1 MRAFYTGVLTL
12 CLAVLAGGA
21 IAPAADDAKKQ
32 PTAAELRKARR
43 AAVKEA
49 EQNLRK
55 AKRSGDE
62 QAIAAAKAALEAAK
76 KKSRGKGADMAA
88 EFAALM
94 QASELL
100 VSVVDEESATKAAD
114 KIHGMFSKLSAPDEV
129 SDDDIE
135 LWATEQ
141 NKLNKEMERL
151 RKEPWFEKS
160 GLQEAWTAATDPY
173 SRKRAIRQK
182 K

>member
-1 MRAFYTGVLTL
+1 M
-12 CLAVLAGGA
+12 CLAALMGA
-21 IAPAADDAKKQ
+21 TVAEASTDSKKQ
-32 PTAAELRKARR
+32 PTAAEIRKERR
-43 AAVKEA
+43 AAVKAA

-62 QAIAAAKAALEAAK
+62 KAIAAAQAALDAAK
-76 KKSRGKGADMAA
+76 KKTRGKGADMAA

-100 VSVVDEESATKAAD
+100 ASVYDEASAKKAAD
-114 KIHGMFSKLSAPDEV
+114 KIYSMFSKLPAPDEV

-135 LWATEQ
+135 MWSSEQ

-151 RKEPWFEKS
+151 RKEPWFEAS
-160 GLQEAWTAATDPY
+160 GLQEAWTAATDPF
-173 SRKRAIRQK
+173 SRKRAQRQK
-182 K
+182 R